1 MPRCTAV
8 KSDGSPCQAIVKGE
22 QQRCYSH
29 NPDNAKARSKTA
41 SKAASSR
48 YGGEI
53 PSIKRDLRTMAE
65 DVVSGKLATARGSV
79 AGQLLGILL
88 KCIEQERR
96 QRELEELVARVEELE
111 VSLETQRQEGGSWYY
126 GS

>member
-1 MPRCTAV
+1 MPRCIAV
-8 KSDGSPCQAIVKGE
+8 KSDGQPCQAIVKGE
-22 QQRCYSH
+22 QQWCYSH

-65 DVVSGKLATARGSV
+65 DVVSGKLPTARGSV

-96 QRELEELVARVEELE
+96 QREVEQLAQEVEEIKDLLA
-111 VSLETQRQEGGSWYY
+111 STKDQRGAYY
-126 GS
+126 G

>member
-1 MPRCTAV
+1 MPRCIAV
-8 KSDGSPCQAIVKGE
+8 KSDGQPCQAIVKGE
-22 QQRCYSH
+22 QQWCYSH

-65 DVVSGKLATARGSV
+65 DVVSGKLANARGSV

-111 VSLETQRQEGGSWYY
+111 LTLETQRHEGGSWYV
-126 GS
+126 S

>member
-1 MPRCTAV
+1 MPRCIAV
-8 KSDGSPCQAIVKGE
+8 KSDGQPCQAIVKGE

-65 DVVSGKLATARGSV
+65 DVVSGKLPTARGSV

-96 QRELEELVARVEELE
+96 QREVEQLAQEVEEIKDLLA
-111 VSLETQRQEGGSWYY
+111 STKDQRGAYY
-126 GS
+126 G